1 MCGKKEGEGMKDK
14 SKVDLQ
20 GRKERRKEDLQR
32 VEKENNESK
41 VLEIGTGTRVDQEL
55 NNYLPME
62 YRIIRNMQIC
72 TWTAQVWTCGELWP
86 FFKF

>member
-1 MCGKKEGEGMKDK
+1 MCGKKRREKEWKIKARSTYKEG
-14 SKVDLQ
+14 
-20 GRKERRKEDLQR
+20 RKEDLQR